1 MHNTTQNVSQ
11 EAVTR
16 AREGWVAFTR
26 ILTLSTL
33 ATIAVVAVVIAIL
46 VLA

>member
-1 MHNTTQNVSQ
+1 MHNATQNVSQ

-26 ILTLSTL
+26 ALTLSTI
-33 ATIAVVAVVIAIL
+33 ATVVVVTGVVALL
-46 VLA
+46 VLT